1 MKNPKLPAGIEDEQ
15 LEIYVHDGEPKV
27 VYHGSIHHFNDL
39 PSVIKHPFEIDFI
52 EDIEGRKLLDHEL
65 GIVDPEEQFL
75 KRIMCL
81 YGGFDKRADRVGNV
95 EFWNCGEWKSCP
107 IFGKFC
113 KVPAKLSAREL
124 ELACYVVEGLQ
135 DIEIC
140 DKMNIS
146 QSTCTTY
153 HSRIRE
159 KIHVNNRVEIAKWVR
174 DNILI

>member
-1 MKNPKLPAGIEDEQ
+1 MNNPKLPSGIEDEQ
-15 LEIYVHDGEPKV
+15 IEIYVRDGKPRV
-27 VYHGSIHHFNDL
+27 VYNGATMDFVDL
-39 PSVIKHPFEIDFI
+39 PKKIREPFEIEFE
-52 EDIEGRKLLDHEL
+52 EDIAGIKMLDEKLA
-65 GIVDPEEQFL
+65 IVDPEEQFL

-81 YGGFDKRADRVGNV
+81 YGGFDKRADRAGER

-107 IFGKFC
+107 LFGKFC

-159 KIHVNNRVEIAKWVR
+159 KIQVNNRVEIAKWVR